1 VFLFAKLRLMAL
13 VTDRRAWGYQDPLK
27 QDELWDYCSE
37 MGLNYI
43 ITSDTFDRDRHI
55 LEPFVGAHRDRIE
68 EIYHN
73 TELHLYKV
81 PPASRPSS
89 YAVKTETP

>member
-1 VFLFAKLRLMAL
+1 VFTKLRLMAL

-55 LEPFVGAHRDRIE
+55 LDPFVAAHRDRLR

-73 TELHLYKV
+73 TEFHLYKV
-81 PPASRPSS
+81 PAASRP
-89 YAVKTETP
+89 APHGVKTENP